1 MKDEGILVFINDEGQ
16 RKIRQRREE
25 GGLSRKNEAS
35 RGIMR
40 PVEEGKMW
48 SRSEAK
54 MQSKEEK
61 RMSDPLSSYI
71 GIMIRRRDV

>member
-35 RGIMR
+35 RGRMR
-40 PVEEGKMW
+40 PVKEGKMW